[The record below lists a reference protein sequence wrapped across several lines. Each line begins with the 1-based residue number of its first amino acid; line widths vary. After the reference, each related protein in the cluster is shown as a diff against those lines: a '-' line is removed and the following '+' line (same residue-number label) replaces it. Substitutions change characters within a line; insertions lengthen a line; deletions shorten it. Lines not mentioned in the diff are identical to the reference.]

1 MAQRNTGSG
10 GSRQIFD
17 VSNGGSYL
25 AANDPRLLVG
35 LGTDAS
41 AKVEIR
47 WPSGRSQMLTGLAAD
62 RYHQIKEK

>member
-1 MAQRNTGSG
+1 VTGSSG
-10 GSRQIFD
+10 GRQIFD
-17 VSNGGSYL
+17 VSNSGSYL

-35 LGTDAS
+35 LGAAAS

-47 WPSGRSQMLTGLAAD
+47 WPSGKSQVLASLAAD